1 MSGESDFR
9 PQSAGQFAVRFL
21 SVSESASST
30 GDEALKIL
38 GGLTFDDRLALQEES
53 GQPIAGHS
61 EQPSQRFETEQQT
74 TCHLVGSQCPDDVLV
89 HCQDSPTTP
98 RFFRPRY
105 GTLPRNQIARC
116 DPKVEWAH

>member
-61 EQPSQRFETEQQT
+61 EQPSQRFETEQ
-74 TCHLVGSQCPDDVLV
+74 
-89 HCQDSPTTP
+89 
-98 RFFRPRY
+98 
-105 GTLPRNQIARC
+105 
-116 DPKVEWAH
+116 